1 MEDVKKSIHDYRP
14 NLKESTLNQYIAQL
28 RKLKNVLEADDFEF
42 LEYPENVKEIV
53 ENDGR
58 HYTSQKNVYGA
69 IVIYLK
75 SINPD
80 GEFDEYIDIYETWR
94 NALRDQYVSEQ
105 TSGIISDKQS
115 KNFIS
120 KIELDLFI
128 SKMRREIKN
137 QPQLHMVYVIFEIL
151 SRYPL
156 RNDLPGMILLT
167 QKGFEKLSA
176 TDKISHNYLI
186 KVENGFI
193 IHDADHKTS
202 KTHGTIKIH
211 LDPDS
216 PLAKILRSY
225 IRVMK
230 YKPKDNIF
238 PVTPNYMSQL
248 LIKYSSYYC
257 GKSISSTMIRK
268 IVSSDKFLESKES
281 QKEHAHILGHSV
293 VMDNL
298 VYVKKAQ
305 P

>member
-14 NLKESTLNQYIAQL
+14 NLKESTLNQYVAQL

-80 GEFDEYIDIYETWR
+80 GDFDEYIDIYETWR
-94 NALRDQYVSEQ
+94 NALRDQYVSDQ

-151 SRYPL
+151 SST
-156 RNDLPGMILLT
+156 T
-167 QKGFEKLSA
+167 Q
-176 TDKISHNYLI
+176 
-186 KVENGFI
+186 
-193 IHDADHKTS
+193 
-202 KTHGTIKIH
+202 TIK
-211 LDPDS
+211 
-216 PLAKILRSY
+216 
-225 IRVMK
+225 
-230 YKPKDNIF
+230 
-238 PVTPNYMSQL
+238 PVKLTGPS
-248 LIKYSSYYC
+248 
-257 GKSISSTMIRK
+257 KSIW
-268 IVSSDKFLESKES
+268 
-281 QKEHAHILGHSV
+281 ILTHRWLKS
-293 VMDNL
+293 
-298 VYVKKAQ
+298 
-305 P
+305 

>member
-14 NLKESTLNQYIAQL
+14 ALKESTLNQYVAQL

-42 LEYPENVKEIV
+42 LEYPDNVKEIV

-94 NALRDQYVSEQ
+94 NALRDKYVSEQ
-105 TSGIISDKQS
+105 TSGVISDKQS
-115 KNFIS
+115 NNFIS
-120 KIELDLFI
+120 KVELDLFI

-137 QPQLHMVYVIFEIL
+137 QPQLHMVYVMFEIL

-156 RNDLPGMILLT
+156 RNDLPGMVLLT

-186 KVENGFI
+186 KMENGFI

-211 LDPDS
+211 VDPGS

-225 IRVMK
+225 IRVMT
-230 YKPKDNIF
+230 YKPGDNLF

-248 LIKYSSYYC
+248 LIKYSQHYC
-257 GKSISSTMIRK
+257 GKNISSTMIRK
-268 IVSSDKFLESKES
+268 IVSSDKYLESKES

-293 VMDNL
+293 AMENL